1 MFGNDR
7 EQYYFNYAYASYITG
22 NSKQAKRYL
31 QGLKTLICME
41 NKQYII
47 LDIWLIKEM
56 IKDTA
61 EAFFNQIKDN
71 NNYKDKLIY
80 FQADLNFKKGRF
92 ELAIDLA
99 KSQLDTKK

>member
-1 MFGNDR
+1 M
-7 EQYYFNYAYASYITG
+7 AY
-22 NSKQAKRYL
+22 
-31 QGLKTLICME
+31 QGDD
-41 NKQYII
+41 Y
-47 LDIWLIKEM
+47 
-56 IKDTA
+56 DTA

-99 KSQLDTKK
+99 KVNLIKKINLKYQSFPRL